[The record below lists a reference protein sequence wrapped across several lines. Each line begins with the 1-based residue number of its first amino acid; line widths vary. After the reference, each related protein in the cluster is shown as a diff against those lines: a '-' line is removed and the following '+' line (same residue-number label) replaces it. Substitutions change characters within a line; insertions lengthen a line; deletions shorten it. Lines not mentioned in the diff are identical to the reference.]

1 MKAIQD
7 RINELKAGSTTTF
20 ENLSVIPLIDEK
32 AGTGPD
38 YATLDEAIRGGW
50 VRVTEVDEG
59 GSVPQLKFANS
70 GDRSVLMMDGEE
82 LVGAKQN
89 RILNLTILAPA
100 GETLIIPVSCVEH
113 GRWNRTSAALGVTK
127 HALYAEL
134 RARKS
139 QQVTMARAVGGAPT
153 TDQSELWDHIAEKC
167 SSLGSHSPTGAMDH
181 MFHDRRAQLDD
192 FVRAFRAADDQVGA
206 IFAINGNLI
215 GLDLFE
221 HPAILQQMLE
231 KLVRS
236 YALDAID
243 RMGLAYQGSPAQEVR
258 RFMTEVAE
266 ADTQSYP
273 SVGMGEDVR
282 IESERVTGGA
292 LVLKDRVV
300 HLSAFRTERR
310 HGRPDDW
317 RRGRM
322 ASSSRR
328 RGNLGA

>member
-1 MKAIQD
+1 MQAVRD
-7 RINELKAGSTTTF
+7 RLNRLKAGPATTF
-20 ENLSVIPLIDEK
+20 ENLTLIPLIDEL
-32 AGTGPD
+32 AGAAPD
-38 YATLDEAIRGGW
+38 YATLDEAIRDGW

-100 GETLIIPVSCVEH
+100 GQTLIIPVSCVEH
-113 GRWNRTSAALGVTK
+113 GRWARTTATLASAG

-139 QQVTMARAVGGAPT
+139 QQVTMARAVGAGPR
-153 TDQSELWDHIAEKC
+153 TDQRAVWDHIAEKC
-167 SSLGSHSPTGAMDH
+167 SSLGSHSPTGAMEE
-181 MFHDRRAQLDD
+181 MFRDRGAQLDD
-192 FVRAFRAADDQVGA
+192 YVRAFRALDDQAGA
-206 IFAINGNLI
+206 IFAINGQLI

-221 HPAILQQMLE
+221 HPSILAQMLE

-243 RMGLAYQGSPAQEVR
+243 RLGIAYQEIPAQEVR

-266 ADTQSYP
+266 AGTQSYP
-273 SVGMGEDVR
+273 SVGMGQDVR
-282 IESERVTGGA
+282 IESEGVTGGA

-300 HLSAFRTERR
+300 HLSAFRSEPRR
-310 HGRPDDW
+310 GRSDDW
-317 RRGRM
+317 RRGRI
-322 ASSSRR
+322 ARSSRR
-328 RGNLGA
+328 RGNRID